1 MLYEIINKNILIT
14 DKDKILIYSGN
25 SKERYLNKPISNEL
39 LKKIKDREQI
49 LSCGKIIINK
59 NEEILKNYIFKTII
73 INGDEIGSILVF
85 SENEF
90 NQYEINIINT
100 FQSFL
105 QKHLEE

>member
-1 MLYEIINKNILIT
+1 MLYEIIHKDILIT
-14 DKDKILIYSGN
+14 DKDKVLIYS
-25 SKERYLNKPISNEL
+25 SKSKQKYLNKPISNDL
-39 LKKIKDREQI
+39 LKKIKEREQI

-59 NEEILKNYIFKTII
+59 NEEIIKNYIFKTII
-73 INGDEIGSILVF
+73 INGDEIGSILVL

-105 QKHLEE
+105 QKYLEE